1 MAENKF
7 LLDKEVLSYFQDK
20 LLNYVFNDTQGKTFK
35 YQITLPNPLKFNI
48 DAGQTDYDFIKVVDS
63 TEQTYKL
70 PTSETGGSNTHNLID
85 DVTAQKITGEKNFTK
100 INVGTFIAETAIAN
114 VSLTASD
121 IYIGPNKGNSSIN
134 FKATNNNITVDE
146 GKNLSLKGAYNF
158 GGDIPTS
165 ITIDG
170 GVTTTFRPRSTCNI
184 QGLVDVRG
192 SVDASKTTDFNLNTK
207 HLTLPSQFHSGLN
220 NYYIDSSGYTPG
232 TNNDLTLETNRS
244 SSIKALINKP
254 KYIFETFNP
263 IDGIDNVGD
272 SQPGSPKLY
281 LQIATSYSKYV
292 QDCKDTSVSQ
302 DIPIYLGLN
311 AVYDGSVIV
320 VEGEYNPSSKDA
332 TLVFNFPGLF
342 TITLKPGDSSHS
354 GILKPS
360 DNNYTIYISDSE
372 YPTSGRIIYKYKL
385 YLIQHITTG
394 PKANFDILLIY
405 DYRGTS
411 SNLAV
416 NQNYFYKKNAVEYN
430 PDGGAAYLMWLD
442 GSSKMRLFTAKVTQ
456 SLSNVNTYIGIY

>member
-70 PTSETGGSNTHNLID
+70 PTSGTGGSNNHNLID

-146 GKNLSLKGAYNF
+146 GKNLRLEGAYNF

-165 ITIDG
+165 ITIG
-170 GVTTTFRPRSTCNI
+170 GGGTTTFQSGSTCNI
-184 QGLVDVRG
+184 QGLVDASG
-192 SVDASKTTDFNLNTK
+192 SPSFNLNTTG
-207 HLTLPSQFHSGLN
+207 LLLPSQFRSGVS
-220 NYYIDSSGYTPG
+220 NYYIDNNGYTPE
-232 TNNDLTLETNRS
+232 TNKDLTLETNRS

-263 IDGIDNVGD
+263 IDGTDNVGD

-292 QDCKDTSVSQ
+292 QDCKNTSVSQ

-320 VEGEYNPSSKDA
+320 VEGEYNPSSADA
-332 TLVFNFPGLF
+332 TLKFNFPGLF

-354 GILKPS
+354 GIPKPP
-360 DNNYTIYISDSE
+360 DNNYTIYISDSD

-394 PKANFDILLIY
+394 PKAIFDILLIY

-430 PDGGAAYLMWLD
+430 SDGGAAYLMWLD
-442 GSSKMRLFTAKVTQ
+442 GSSKMGLFTAKVTQ